1 MDPRPHTLLPLAAIA
16 GLALAASAA
25 ANTEI
30 ITNFYTST
38 SGSKGALT
46 TGGLYSTAQLAANT
60 ASPFA
65 YEYDISGLG
74 LGAANKLKVTVATTG
89 ANLNNGGNNGIA
101 VVGGNNSW
109 WEEQD
114 GALSFTVVIEDASNA
129 DITSNF
135 NIDLTGAAIRW
146 VNTVSPAPAVTLSV
160 AGAPS
165 VSYSVLNQAVNL
177 PTGQTAETSFSA
189 TRTGNTTGQFQQL
202 RFVITDPNSDVTAP
216 TITTKNPADEASG
229 VAVDANL
236 VATFDEYI
244 ALTGTGSVTIR
255 DLGPG
260 PDLVITLPD
269 ARVSVSGANLII
281 NPTTDLLPNNPYA
294 VRISASAIKDL
305 ATTPNAFTGILDDTE
320 WNFVTVLVD
329 NTAPTIASKLP
340 DDEATDVA
348 PNSNLVAT
356 FDENIALT
364 GTGTITIRDLG
375 PGPDVVI
382 PLPDARVSVSG
393 KNLII
398 NPTTDLLASTPYAV
412 QISATAVKDLATIPN
427 AFAGILDDTTWNFS
441 TAAPDITAPTI
452 TGKSPAD
459 NAVSVL
465 NDATL
470 VATFDENIALT
481 GTGSVTIRDL
491 GPGPDVV
498 ITLPDAQVSVS
509 GANLII
515 NPTTDLVPNNPYAV
529 QISANAVKDLA
540 TVPNAFAGILDDTT
554 WNFSTL
560 PGLRVVANFNTA
572 AQPIAALQGGLYSST
587 ALGAATATPFT
598 FVYDISSLGL
608 GAADKLKITVATT
621 GAALNNGGANGI
633 AVVGGNDG
641 WWEETDGALSYTVVI
656 EDAVNADITGNF
668 NIDLTGAA
676 IRWVNTTPSI
686 TLNVAGAGP
695 FSYTAQNQAM
705 DLPTGQSAETSF
717 SASRTGNT
725 IGQFQQLRFAI
736 SESAGGNLFADWISG
751 KPGVGGQTGLNQ
763 DPDGD
768 GIDNGVENFFG
779 TEPGVFSKGLLA
791 GTMNPGAGT
800 FTFTHPQGTLATDL
814 TAAYQWSKDLQSF
827 NAGGATDGGGTK
839 VDFSVQPD
847 TPVAGTTTV
856 TATVTGTATS
866 KLFVGVKVTQN

>member
-1 MDPRPHTLLPLAAIA
+1 MDPRTQTLLPLAAIA
-16 GLALAASAA
+16 GLALTASAA
-25 ANTEI
+25 ANTEVI
-30 ITNFYTST
+30 ANFYTST

-46 TGGLYSTAQLAANT
+46 TGGLYSTLQLAANT
-60 ASPFA
+60 ASPFT

-74 LGAANKLKVTVATTG
+74 LEAANKLKITVATTG

-114 GALSFTVVIEDASNA
+114 GALSFTVVITDASDA

-135 NIDLTGAAIRW
+135 NIDLTGASIRW
-146 VNTVSPAPAVTLSV
+146 VNAILPTPAVTLSV
-160 AGAPS
+160 AGAGPF
-165 VSYSVLNQAVNL
+165 SYSALNQGVDL
-177 PTGQTAETSFSA
+177 PGGDTAETSFSA
-189 TRTGNTTGQFQQL
+189 TRTGNTVGQFQQL
-202 RFVITDPNSDVTAP
+202 RFVIYDPASDATAP
-216 TITTKNPADEASG
+216 TITSKNPADEASG
-229 VAVDANL
+229 VATDANL

-244 ALTGTGSVTIR
+244 ALTGTGSVAIR

-260 PDLVITLPD
+260 PDVLIPLPD

-294 VRISASAIKDL
+294 VRISA
-305 ATTPNAFTGILDDTE
+305 N
-320 WNFVTVLVD
+320 
-329 NTAPTIASKLP
+329 
-340 DDEATDVA
+340 
-348 PNSNLVAT
+348 
-356 FDENIALT
+356 
-364 GTGTITIRDLG
+364 
-375 PGPDVVI
+375 
-382 PLPDARVSVSG
+382 
-393 KNLII
+393 
-398 NPTTDLLASTPYAV
+398 
-412 QISATAVKDLATIPN
+412 AVKDLATTPN
-427 AFAGILDDTTWNFS
+427 AFAGILDDTTWNFV
-441 TAAPDITAPTI
+441 TVVVDNIAPTI
-452 TGKSPAD
+452 ASKLPND
-459 NAVSVL
+459 
-465 NDATL
+465 DATDVALNSNL

-491 GPGPDVV
+491 GPGSDVV
-498 ITLPDAQVSVS
+498 INLPDAQVTVS
-509 GANLII
+509 GVNLII
-515 NPTTDLVPNNPYAV
+515 NPTSDLVPNNPYAV
-529 QISANAVKDLA
+529 QISADAVKDLA

-572 AQPIAALQGGLYSST
+572 AQPIAALSGGLYSST

-598 FVYDISSLGL
+598 FVYDISGLGL
-608 GAADKLKITVATT
+608 GAADKLNITVATT
-621 GAALNNGGANGI
+621 GAALSNGGGNGI

-641 WWEETDGALSYTVVI
+641 WWEETDGALSYTVII
-656 EDAVNADITGNF
+656 EDASNADITSNF
-668 NIDLTGAA
+668 NIDLTGAS

-695 FSYTAQNQAM
+695 FSYADQNQAM
-705 DLPTGQSAETSF
+705 DLPTGQAAETSF
-717 SASRTGNT
+717 SATRTGNT

-736 SESAGGNLFADWISG
+736 SESSGGNLFADWISS
-751 KPGVGGQTGLNQ
+751 KPGVGGQTGVNE

-800 FTFTHPQGTLATDL
+800 FTFTHPQDTLAGDL

-839 VDFSVQPD
+839 VDFSVQLN

-856 TATVTGTATS
+856 TATVTGTAAS

>member
-1 MDPRPHTLLPLAAIA
+1 MNRKNHTLLPLAAIA
-16 GLALAASAA
+16 GLALTASAG
-25 ANTEI
+25 ANTEVVA
-30 ITNFYTST
+30 NFYTSAYA
-38 SGSKGALT
+38 SKGALT
-46 TGGLYSTAQLAANT
+46 TGGLYSVPQLGGST
-60 ASPFA
+60 ASPFT

-74 LGAANKLKVTVATTG
+74 LGAANKLKITVATTG
-89 ANLNNGGNNGIA
+89 ANLNSGGNNGIA
-101 VVGGNNSW
+101 VVGGTSAAW
-109 WEEQD
+109 WEQQD
-114 GALSFTVVIEDASNA
+114 GALSFTVVIVDAGNA
-129 DITSNF
+129 DITSSF

-146 VNTVSPAPAVTLSV
+146 TDTTPASVTLSV
-160 AGAPS
+160 AGSGPFS
-165 VSYSVLNQAVNL
+165 RTVQNQGVNL
-177 PTGQTAETSFSA
+177 PTGQTAETSFTA
-189 TRTGNTTGQFQQL
+189 TRTGNTIGQFQQL
-202 RFVITDPNSDVTAP
+202 RFAIYDPASDATAP
-216 TITTKNPADEASG
+216 TITSKNPADEASG
-229 VAVDANL
+229 VAIDANL

-260 PDLVITLPD
+260 PDVVIPLPD
-269 ARVSVSGANLII
+269 VRVSVSGANLII

-294 VRISASAIKDL
+294 VQISADAVKDL
-305 ATTPNAFTGILDDTE
+305 ATTPNAFAGILDDTT
-320 WNFVTVLVD
+320 WNFVTVVVD

-340 DDEATDVA
+340 DDEATNVA
-348 PNSNLVAT
+348 INSNLVAT

-364 GTGTITIRDLG
+364 GTGSVTLRDLG

-382 PLPDARVSVSG
+382 PLPDPQVTVSG

-398 NPTTDLLASTPYAV
+398 NPSTDLLASTPYAV

-465 NDATL
+465 NDANL

-481 GTGSVTIRDL
+481 GTGSVTLRDL

-498 ITLPDAQVSVS
+498 ITLPDPQVTVS
-509 GANLII
+509 GAKLTI

-560 PGLRVVANFNTA
+560 PGVRVVANFNTSAQTA
-572 AQPIAALQGGLYSST
+572 AWPGGLYSST
-587 ALGAATATPFT
+587 ALGAATPTPFT

-621 GAALNNGGANGI
+621 GAALSNGGANGI
-633 AVVGGNDG
+633 AVFGGNDG

-656 EDAVNADITGNF
+656 EDASNADITSNF
-668 NIDLTGAA
+668 NIDLTGAS

-686 TLNVAGAGP
+686 TLSVAGSGP
-695 FSYTAQNQAM
+695 FSYSTQLQGV
-705 DLPTGQSAETSF
+705 DLPTGQTGETSF
-717 SASRTGNT
+717 SATRTGNT

-736 SESAGGNLFADWISG
+736 SAIPFADWISG

-779 TEPGVFSKGLLA
+779 TEPGEFSQGLLA
-791 GTMNPGAGT
+791 GTVNPGAGT
-800 FTFTHPQGTLATDL
+800 FTFTHPQGTLAGDL

-839 VDFSVQPD
+839 VDFSVQLD

-856 TATVTGTATS
+856 TATVTGTAAS